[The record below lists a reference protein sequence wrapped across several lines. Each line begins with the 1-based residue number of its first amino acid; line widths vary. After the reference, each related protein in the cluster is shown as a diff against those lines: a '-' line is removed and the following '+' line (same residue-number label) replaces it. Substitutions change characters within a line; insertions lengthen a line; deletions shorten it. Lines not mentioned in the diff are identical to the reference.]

1 MRKNLASCLIMFCLT
16 LIPSV
21 GFAQGGKGYLR
32 TKVKPPVAGVFID
45 GKYQGT
51 ASIFA
56 GGNNGI
62 PLDPGNYTVRLVD
75 PRYKVLEA
83 KVEIKA
89 GEKTVIR
96 ETLTPLPLASPPFG
110 LLKVKNAKRQ
120 AVYLNGAY
128 YGQADEF
135 NGPGQGL
142 LLNPGEY
149 NLRIV
154 SAAGADVKNEKV
166 SITANQTTKIQ
177 LP

>member
-1 MRKNLASCLIMFCLT
+1 MKKNFAGWLIIFCLA

-21 GFAQGGKGYLR
+21 ASAQGGKGYLR

-45 GKYQGT
+45 GEYQGT

-56 GGNNGI
+56 GGNRGI
-62 PLDPGNYTVRLVD
+62 PLDPGNYTVRLID
-75 PRYKVLEA
+75 PRYKVVEA

-89 GEKTVIR
+89 GEKTVVR
-96 ETLTPLPLASPPFG
+96 ETLTPVPLASPPFG

-142 LLNPGEY
+142 QLNPGEY

-154 SAAGADVKNEKV
+154 AVSGSEVKNEKV
-166 SITANQTTKIQ
+166 TISANQTTKIQ